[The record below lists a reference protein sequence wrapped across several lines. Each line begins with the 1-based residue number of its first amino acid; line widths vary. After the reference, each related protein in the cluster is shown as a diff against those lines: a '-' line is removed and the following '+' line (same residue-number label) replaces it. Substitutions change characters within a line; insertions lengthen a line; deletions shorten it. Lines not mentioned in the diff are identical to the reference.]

1 MTAQSAV
8 TPNSRI
14 LLVEDHEHIR
24 KLVRASIKP
33 LAVEVD
39 EVFNTEDALRALSQE
54 DHGYGVIIL
63 DVMLPGPM
71 NGFELCHLIKKSD
84 EFSGAPRPFVLML
97 TARAQVSDRQ
107 AAAESGADVFM
118 TKPFSPL
125 ELLKVVR
132 SQFSA

>member
-1 MTAQSAV
+1 
-8 TPNSRI
+8 
-14 LLVEDHEHIR
+14 
-24 KLVRASIKP
+24 
-33 LAVEVD
+33 
-39 EVFNTEDALRALSQE
+39 
-54 DHGYGVIIL
+54 
-63 DVMLPGPM
+63 
-71 NGFELCHLIKKSD
+71 
-84 EFSGAPRPFVLML
+84 ML